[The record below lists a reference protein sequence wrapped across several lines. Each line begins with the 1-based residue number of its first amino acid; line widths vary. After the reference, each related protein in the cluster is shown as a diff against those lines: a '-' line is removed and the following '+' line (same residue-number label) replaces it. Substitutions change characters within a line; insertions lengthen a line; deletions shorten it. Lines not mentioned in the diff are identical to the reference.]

1 MANNEKKI
9 RDRAVNKL
17 RAWIRSRPKDGPG
30 FGELDLMKVWKGLF
44 YCMWMSDKPLIQE
57 ELALNIS
64 QLVLSFRNEQSA
76 VLFIKTFFKTMERE
90 WHGIDRLRL
99 DKFYL
104 LIRFFVK
111 GTFNFLKKTD
121 WEDRWVMEVSSV
133 FHEEPLNPM
142 SQAVPDGI
150 RFHTVAVYLVELKSV
165 VNDQVS
171 SDVLHKLL
179 DPLFLLAAHSKN
191 KTVTNAV
198 KKSLFEELFPSDT
211 DEADKSEGNLKNKV
225 DFASIADRLFTLAS
239 DREILGRNRNQ
250 LYDWVKRLRKQTRG
264 ECKGGELLQEGEALH
279 GNTVGSKGK
288 TASCETS
295 DITNIEDGMRR
306 KNISR
311 ERETKRRKKHVEGEV
326 EQENEAIRKNVA
338 EKERKKK
345 KRKRKIKEQNL
356 NDMSSNEQAV
366 VEEVKDVEPAKK
378 KKKKSQNN
386 EGNKEKRLGDDK
398 SNVEQLVIVNGHG
411 EKTGEPQ
418 ESTSLAN
425 DTAAINGD
433 TTCSPEISDHQKSS
447 NVEKKVLKK
456 ATSPNEEPFAKFQKN
471 FTPPAFFRK
480 SLRKTPRTE
489 PQKSKTSHEKNQ
501 TPTSVPAKGSRKRV
515 RIEMSKNTAHTT
527 QDYLRTLKQSPEIPF
542 DAQKTPT
549 QGLLKSPPL
558 PRRTPLYVKVK
569 RSTDTQQKQQ
579 KQSKSPKRPKAA
591 DFF

>member
-1 MANNEKKI
+1 MAAGGAEEHFAKKLANNEKKI

-57 ELALNIS
+57 ELAFNIS

-104 LIRFFVK
+104 LIRFLVK

-121 WEDRWVMEVSSV
+121 WEDRWVMEVSSI
-133 FHEEPLNPM
+133 FHEEPLNPT

-165 VNDQVS
+165 ANDQVS

-198 KKSLFEELFPSDT
+198 KKSLFEELFVSDA

-264 ECKGGELLQEGEALH
+264 ECKDGELLQEGEALQ

-288 TASCETS
+288 TASRETS
-295 DITNIEDGMRR
+295 DITNIEDSSRR
-306 KNISR
+306 KICPGKKKQR
-311 ERETKRRKKHVEGEV
+311 EERSML
-326 EQENEAIRKNVA
+326 
-338 EKERKKK
+338 KERLN
-345 KRKRKIKEQNL
+345 RK
-356 NDMSSNEQAV
+356 M
-366 VEEVKDVEPAKK
+366 
-378 KKKKSQNN
+378 
-386 EGNKEKRLGDDK
+386 
-398 SNVEQLVIVNGHG
+398 
-411 EKTGEPQ
+411 
-418 ESTSLAN
+418 
-425 DTAAINGD
+425 
-433 TTCSPEISDHQKSS
+433 
-447 NVEKKVLKK
+447 
-456 ATSPNEEPFAKFQKN
+456 
-471 FTPPAFFRK
+471 
-480 SLRKTPRTE
+480 
-489 PQKSKTSHEKNQ
+489 
-501 TPTSVPAKGSRKRV
+501 
-515 RIEMSKNTAHTT
+515 M
-527 QDYLRTLKQSPEIPF
+527 
-542 DAQKTPT
+542 
-549 QGLLKSPPL
+549 
-558 PRRTPLYVKVK
+558 
-569 RSTDTQQKQQ
+569 
-579 KQSKSPKRPKAA
+579 
-591 DFF
+591 